1 MIAKKKLFLGLYR
14 AYVTSNQDP
23 DRRGRVKL
31 KVPKILGEI
40 ETGWAA
46 VMVRIAGQAYGE
58 FWIPQVGDAVLV
70 FFEGGDPN
78 APIVMG
84 GWYAKD
90 ELHPAFKEDYPK
102 HGGWASPSGHY
113 IEFVDEKDKWALRI
127 TDRMGQ
133 RLEFDCK
140 KSGEEKV
147 VFTDKAEQTVIMDAT
162 KDKEKITLTDKAGQ
176 TVLLDATAGAEKV
189 EAKDKGGAMVRL
201 DPVAKKV
208 TVTDSMNTLVMNK
221 TSGNIELACSSE
233 VKILAAQK
241 VSIGSGG
248 PPIARK
254 GDAVIVD
261 PTTGVG
267 SITGG
272 SSKATCF

>member
-1 MIAKKKLFLGLYR
+1 MAVKGKLFLGLYR

-23 DRRGRVKL
+23 DKRGRVRL
-31 KVPKILGEI
+31 KVPKVLGEL
-40 ETGWAA
+40 ETGWA
-46 VMVRIAGQAYGE
+46 VTMTRVAGKSYGE
-58 FWIPQVGDAVLV
+58 FWVPQVGDAVLV

-78 APIVMG
+78 VPIVMG
-84 GWYAKD
+84 GWYAKN
-90 ELHPAFKEDYPK
+90 ELHSAFKEDYPK
-102 HGGWASPSGHY
+102 HSGWASPSGHY
-113 IEFVDEKDKWALRI
+113 VEFIDEKDKWSLRI

-133 RLEFDCK
+133 RLELDCK
-140 KSGEEKV
+140 KPGEEKV
-147 VFTDKAEQTVIMDAT
+147 VFTDKAGQTIMMDAT
-162 KDKEKITLTDKAGQ
+162 KNKEKITLRDKAGQ

-208 TVTDSMNTLVMNK
+208 TVTDSVNTLVMNK
-221 TSGNIELACSSE
+221 TSGNIELTCSSE
-233 VKILAAQK
+233 VKIMAAQK

-248 PPIARK
+248 PPVARQ
-254 GDAVIVD
+254 GDAVVVD
-261 PTTGVG
+261 PATGVG